1 MSVDDLA
8 SGAKLAYWDL
18 NKAAYQIARGTYKRA
33 QNVGMRYQN
42 WRHKGAG
49 ESDDVAPV
57 RPTSGMN
64 PHTGTPAGNN
74 LPAKRQ
80 WTSDE
85 ESFSN
90 TTYSETTYTR
100 KRTR

>member
-1 MSVDDLA
+1 VSVDDLA

-18 NKAAYQIARGTYKRA
+18 NKAAYQVARGTYKRA
-33 QNVGMRYQN
+33 QNLGMRYQN

-49 ESDDVAPV
+49 DEATPALNQKL
-57 RPTSGMN
+57 N

-74 LPAKRQ
+74 LPAKNQ

-90 TTYSETTYTR
+90 TSYSETTYTR